1 MRKAKFRFTIQDL
14 RLAFLLGVSYSKD
27 HCDGMPIED
36 YNRHWRRVYSRNG
49 AEWLTSNIAAADR
62 LLPKPN
68 VHCKECGLVGCP
80 GDHIWN

>member
-1 MRKAKFRFTIQDL
+1 M
-14 RLAFLLGVSYSKD
+14 
-27 HCDGMPIED
+27 D
-36 YNRHWRRVYSRNG
+36 YNRHWRRVYARGG